1 MKRELALCL
10 GILVLPAAAFLAAP
24 EARVL
29 PVPVAPAPAS
39 AAPVARVQ
47 VVVGLDAPPADLGAA
62 ARAVAERAGG
72 VVVDVC
78 SPLGFAVIDAPSPTG
93 QASAVARALAAA
105 PGVAWAEPNRTAST
119 ANGRGRCSCQGAG
132 GPLPPAPDVH
142 DLADVKTAI
151 RLAEAWLD
159 APRRGEQVLVAVVD
173 TGLDPNQAA
182 LRGACEP
189 AIDLVEDGGSG
200 LDQHGHGTSMAS
212 IIAGRGD
219 GRPVATSGF
228 EGVAPLARILPVRVA
243 DERGGAPLARVAR
256 GILVAAERGA
266 RIIYVGLG
274 VRGRSPT
281 LAAAVA
287 QARRAGALVVAP
299 AGNDGLDQLRSPAA
313 EVGALAVGGSS
324 TRGDALALCTNLTAD
339 VALCAPAE
347 FVPAPHR
354 DRTCFTEGTSSSAAL
369 VAGVAALALS
379 RCPTLDAAALERCL
393 RAGAAPIAQVEAT
406 VLAERLAVR
415 TLDAAATVAR
425 AATGHAELALTSR
438 LIPAAPAAGEAVR
451 LEVLVRNVGHVALNQ
466 VALTATP
473 EGTPPL
479 PSEQLAD
486 LAPGEQRVVSF
497 AFNVGQEP
505 GVAWVDASGV
515 SATGDP
521 RLAWAPPPCVA
532 MAVARWDVCA
542 RSQASFAVAGLRLIE
557 PVTVEQP
564 AARFEVTLE
573 NRGGGAGRGRLQAAV
588 DGVRVAD
595 QVVSLAPGEQALVEV
610 RWAPEG
616 ARALARP
623 VHFEAYVEVPNDTL
637 LDDDIDSLDIA
648 VQDPSAPLDPMYRQ
662 AGDIDFGVDAP
673 WRLAADRPNVPL
685 LVFVPS
691 IGRPSR
697 YATFHETLAV
707 RRGAVN
713 PTSSRTRAAAGA
725 ARRVAGDLVTYTTAT
740 FVKELGE
747 AARGDDQAIRRF
759 FDKMLTTDFAI
770 DYSLYAVG
778 AAGGRKGYDLVAG
791 RAKNVPGLR
800 WTGTSLGSTIARA
813 QASVA
818 LGYLLPNLVRGQLD
832 RRVAIDLAALGLT
845 TAGVEALTHGVRTA
859 ALKTSLGQRAASI
872 LARYGR
878 VARAGAWA
886 VDVGQLVLVLY
897 ASEWISEAIERPLV
911 RWEARRALTSAWEG
925 LRAASG
931 GADEAA
937 FVAALDDLDDAFDA
951 YRSIVSY
958 DLEGAL
964 RKLNQQLH
972 AAARKLHQTDTMRAR
987 TEDVAPALAASRDRV
1002 IARHEAEA
1010 DALIRSTL
1018 GDFEREFAAAI
1029 ARITGRTGGATLAEP
1044 GSSRPALFDLQLKL
1058 LQDLE
1063 GRAPAARHAAL
1074 RARRETLTR
1083 IRDVDATILRALVE
1097 GTSVGARA
1105 PAEEVAGTDGLL
1117 LREVTITARD
1127 AWHEETTDRAALE
1140 AQPNKYA
1147 PAGAVRSRRL
1157 YHHDVMRD
1165 EYVAAPGVV
1174 RLDEVGR
1181 EQAAVALLD
1190 APRPL
1195 TVKGRYNILRLPR
1208 GLLEPLATGGVVYL
1222 KVELDWELTKVVRG
1236 ALVRPAEGSYSQML
1250 RVQLGERGLPALPGL
1265 QGGYLDAHYHTIAE
1279 WYNPEPGFV
1288 ADLEL
1293 DAPRQKYGGPIP
1305 MLVESAYALG
1315 ALDAASFEAARG
1327 KLVTTDHNA
1336 FYVADDELTH
1346 RPPFGPTSARE
1357 SGGLSEHQRMRQLL
1371 GESAGEELC
1380 YESPGA
1386 TTVGVHMLDY
1396 RAKHYDGTWNAKE
1409 PLGRLWRRWTEPLVL
1424 PTMERVLAD
1433 FARGEAGNE
1442 HAFAFASHPVSTIP
1456 WENEKLIA
1464 ALGEYVRLGDR
1475 SFPFKGIQVWNSRSA
1490 RKHSLNRLYKY
1501 VDELNPFVSTTWQ
1514 AGQAFDADI
1523 HGALVKYRHL
1533 LRMFAATRHPL
1544 DPQVRFV
1551 RKHYMVAGSDAHG
1564 DFNYTV
1570 GGLATVILALAGLN
1584 DRTDNTLELDDS
1596 GFMKIRMFVATEGHE
1611 APAHMNALARGSSVV
1626 TDGPIV
1632 WFELDGDGHL
1642 DAESGLYDLSTAP
1655 RFRDR
1660 EGRIGGAGAFDGG
1673 RTVLLAN
1680 DARPVLRY
1688 SYANF
1693 DEFGRPIQRDDLGR
1707 PVRFDGTLD
1716 GIGIYKTDVESGAF
1730 GAGSGKRLEANGFL
1744 EVHGGRQFGKAF
1756 TEALDPTQEGLVRSV
1771 SAIQLGASTRLDANT
1786 SPADVYRC
1794 ITNPVWAVRLDVVAH
1809 LDPARFDAA
1818 RGVIAPGGLVVE
1830 LRSPVSLAPDRLT
1843 FALKALDAS
1852 GKSGEVLVTL
1862 EPDGWA
1868 SGVDPEGKPY
1878 KGGVL
1883 LASNRAEVSL
1893 RGLARFSP
1901 PAAEGVAP
1909 TPLVTL
1915 VAVTT
1920 RALRDHFGNAL
1931 NPVAAWFEVDP
1942 RTGAP
1947 GRHADAK
1954 GAAAL
1959 PAVTLAP
1966 PAANGIIDALPR
1978 SD

>member
-10 GILVLPAAAFLAAP
+10 GILVLPAVAFLAAP
-24 EARVL
+24 EARDTA
-29 PVPVAPAPAS
+29 APAPAP
-39 AAPVARVQ
+39 APVTVARAQ
-47 VVVGLDAPPADLGAA
+47 VVVGFDGRPIDLGAA
-62 ARAVAERAGG
+62 ARAAAARVAGT
-72 VVVDVC
+72 VVDVC
-78 SPLGFAVIDAPSPTG
+78 TPLGFAVIDAPAPG
-93 QASAVARALAAA
+93 APGDPLAASALARELATVA
-105 PGVAWAEPNRTAST
+105 GVAWAEPNRTAAT
-119 ANGRGRCSCQGAG
+119 ANGRGRCSCQNAG
-132 GPLPPAPDVH
+132 GPLPPAPNVF
-142 DLADVKTAI
+142 DLADVKAAI

-159 APRRGEQVLVAVVD
+159 APRKGEQVLVGVVD
-173 TGLDPNQAA
+173 TGLDPAQAA

-219 GRPVATSGF
+219 GRPVPTSGF

-256 GILVAAERGA
+256 GILAAAERGA

-287 QARRAGALVVAP
+287 QARAAGALVIAP

-354 DRTCFTEGTSSSAAL
+354 ERTCFTEGTSSSAAL

-393 RAGAAPIAQVEAT
+393 RAGAAPIAQVEQS
-406 VLAERLAVR
+406 VLAERLPVR

-425 AATGHAELALTSR
+425 AAAGHAELALTTR
-438 LIPAAPAAGEAVR
+438 LVPAAPAAGEAVH
-451 LEVLVRNVGHVALNQ
+451 LEVLVRNVGHVPLAS

-473 EGTPPL
+473 EGTPAL
-479 PSEQLAD
+479 PAERLTD
-486 LAPGEQRVVSF
+486 LAPGEQRTVSF

-505 GVAWVDASGV
+505 GAAFVDASGL
-515 SATGDP
+515 SAAGP
-521 RLAWAPPPCVA
+521 LPPPPCVA
-532 MAVARWDVCA
+532 MAVASWDVVA
-542 RSQASFAVAGLRLIE
+542 RPQASFAVAGIRLME
-557 PVTVEQP
+557 PVTVEQH
-564 AARFEVTLE
+564 AACFEVTLE

-595 QVVSLAPGEQALVEV
+595 QVVSLAPAEQAVVEV
-610 RWAPEG
+610 RWSPEAG

-623 VHFEAYVEVPNDTL
+623 VHFEAYVEVPNDVL
-637 LDDDIDSLDIA
+637 LDDDIDSLDIT
-648 VQDPSAPLDPMYRQ
+648 VQDPSAPLDPLYRQ

-713 PTSSRTRAAAGA
+713 STSSRTRAAAGA

-778 AAGGRKGYDLVAG
+778 AAGGRKGYELVAG

-800 WTGTSLGSTIARA
+800 WTGTSLGGTIARA
-813 QASVA
+813 QCSVA
-818 LGYLLPNLVRGQLD
+818 LGYLLPNLIRGRLD
-832 RRVAIDLAALGLT
+832 RRVAIDLAALGVT
-845 TAGVEALTHGVRTA
+845 TAGVEALTHAARTA
-859 ALKTSLGQRAASI
+859 ALKTSVGQRAASI

-911 RWEARRALTSAWEG
+911 RWEARRALTTAWEK
-925 LRAASG
+925 LRAASA

-937 FVAALDDLDDAFDA
+937 FTGALDELDDAFDA
-951 YRSIVSY
+951 YRNIVSY

-972 AAARKLHQTDTMRAR
+972 AAARKLHQTDAMRGR
-987 TEDVAPALAASRDRV
+987 TEDIAPALAASRDRV

-1018 GDFEREFAAAI
+1018 ATFEQEFAAAI
-1029 ARITGRTGGATLAEP
+1029 ARITGRSGGATLAEP
-1044 GSSRPALFDLQLKL
+1044 GSSRPALYDLQLKL
-1058 LQDLE
+1058 LEDLE
-1063 GRAPAARHAAL
+1063 GRASAARRETL
-1074 RARRETLTR
+1074 RARRETVTR

-1097 GTSVGARA
+1097 GTGVGAAA

-1117 LREVTITARD
+1117 LKEVTITARD
-1127 AWHEETTDRAALE
+1127 AWHEETTDRAELE
-1140 AQPNKYA
+1140 AQPNKFA

-1181 EQAAVALLD
+1181 EQDTVALLD

-1208 GLLEPLATGGVVYL
+1208 ALLEPLAAGGVVYL

-1236 ALVRPAEGSYSQML
+1236 ALVRPAEGKYSQML

-1265 QGGYLDAHYHTIAE
+1265 AGGYLDAHYHTIAE

-1315 ALDAASFEAARG
+1315 ALDAASFDAARG

-1380 YESPGA
+1380 YTSPGA
-1386 TTVGVHMLDY
+1386 TSVGVHMLDY

-1409 PLGRLWRRWTEPLVL
+1409 PLGRGWRRWTDPLEL
-1424 PTMERVLAD
+1424 PTMERILAD

-1442 HAFAFASHPVSTIP
+1442 HAFAYASHPVSTIP

-1475 SFPFKGIQVWNSRSA
+1475 SFPFKGMQVWNSRSG

-1501 VDELNPFVSTTWQ
+1501 VDDLNPFVSTTWQ
-1514 AGQAFDADI
+1514 AGQTFDADI

-1533 LRMFAATRHPL
+1533 LRLFAATRHPL

-1551 RKHYMVAGSDAHG
+1551 RKHYILAGSDAHG

-1584 DRTDNTLELDDS
+1584 DRTDNTLELEDS
-1596 GFMKIRMFVATEGHE
+1596 AFMKIRTFVATEGHE
-1611 APAHMNALARGSSVV
+1611 APAHMNALARGSSLV

-1632 WFELDGDGHL
+1632 WFELDGDGHF
-1642 DAESGLYDLSTAP
+1642 DAESGTYDLSLAP

-1680 DARPVLRY
+1680 DARPVFRY
-1688 SYANF
+1688 SYSNF
-1693 DEFGRPIQRDDLGR
+1693 DEFGRPVQRDDLGR

-1756 TEALDPTQEGLVRSV
+1756 TEALDPTQEGPVRSV
-1771 SAIQLGASTRLDANT
+1771 SAIQLGTSTRLDANT

-1809 LDPARFDAA
+1809 LDPAKWNVA

-1830 LRSPVSLAPDRLT
+1830 LRSPVSLAPDKLT
-1843 FALKALDAS
+1843 LVVKALDAS
-1852 GKSGEVLVTL
+1852 GKSGEALVTL
-1862 EPDGWA
+1862 EADGWA
-1868 SGVDPEGKPY
+1868 TGTDPDGKPY

-1883 LASNRAEVSL
+1883 LASNRAEISL
-1893 RGLARFSP
+1893 RGLATFSP
-1901 PAAEGVAP
+1901 PVVEGAAP
-1909 TPLVTL
+1909 TQLVTL
-1915 VAVTT
+1915 VVATS
-1920 RALRDHFGNAL
+1920 RALRDHFGNTL

-1947 GRHADAK
+1947 GRHADARID
-1954 GAAAL
+1954 L
-1959 PAVTLAP
+1959 PAVTFAP
-1966 PAANGIIDALPR
+1966 PSGRGIIDAMER
-1978 SD
+1978 AD